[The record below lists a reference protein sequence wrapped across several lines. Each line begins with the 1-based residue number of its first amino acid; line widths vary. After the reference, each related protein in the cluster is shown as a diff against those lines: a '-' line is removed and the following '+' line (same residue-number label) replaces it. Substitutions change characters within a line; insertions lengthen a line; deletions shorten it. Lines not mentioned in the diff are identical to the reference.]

1 MIRGMYS
8 AASALVVASEQQE
21 VTAYNLANSTTH
33 GYRQRGLTFET
44 FDRVLGRTSEPTG
57 DLTGTSL
64 VGAYHDFRPGALQF
78 TGAPL
83 DLALGGDG
91 FFTLSTPGG
100 PVYTRNGTFRLNPQG
115 QIVSHNGYA
124 LQ

>member
-1 MIRGMYS
+1 MIRGLYS
-8 AASALVVASEQQE
+8 AATALDAAEQQQE
-21 VTAYNLANSTTH
+21 VTAHNLAHSTTH

-64 VGAYHDFRPGALQF
+64 VGVYHDFRPGGLQY

-91 FFTLSTPGG
+91 FFTLITPG
-100 PVYTRNGTFRLNPQG
+100 
-115 QIVSHNGYA
+115 
-124 LQ
+124 